1 MTTARTR
8 TFRLAAALVA
18 ANAATLLLA
27 PAATAQTTSA
37 YPTKPVRW
45 VVGYPAGGGTDYLA
59 RTAGAQLSQQL
70 AQPVTVDNRPG
81 AGAIIASENV
91 ARSPGDGYTVFSADN
106 GVLVYNPALYKKL
119 PYDAEKDFAL
129 LGMMG
134 RSPLIITAAPGAGFS
149 DAKALIAALKAS
161 PGKYSI
167 ATPGTGSPHHLA
179 YELFQREAGVSLL
192 HIPYKG
198 GAPAL
203 QDLMGNQ
210 VPLMML
216 DLPSGISAVKAG
228 KVIPLLAMSAERV
241 PQLPQLP
248 TAKEL
253 GYAVEAYTW
262 QGLVAPAATP
272 KDIQARLGADLLKSM
287 NDTGVKQ
294 KLYDAGWEARP
305 TDAAEMARFVD
316 TERKKWH
323 ALIKARDIKLD

>member
-1 MTTARTR
+1 MTTRNKLG
-8 TFRLAAALVA
+8 LAAALVA
-18 ANAATLLLA
+18 F
-27 PAATAQTTSA
+27 ATAIFAPHAQA
-37 YPTKPVRW
+37 QAFPAKPVRW
-45 VVGYPAGGGTDYLA
+45 VVGYPAGGGTDFLA

-70 AQPVTVDNRPG
+70 GQPVLVDNRPG

-119 PYDAEKDFAL
+119 PYDAEKDFATV
-129 LGMMG
+129 GMMG
-134 RSPLIITAAPGAGFS
+134 RSTLVITAAPNAGLT

-179 YELFQREAGVSLL
+179 LELFQREAGVSML
-192 HIPYKG
+192 HVPYKG

-203 QDLMGNQ
+203 QDLMGGQ

-216 DLPSGISAVKAG
+216 DLPSGVSAVKAG
-228 KVIPLLAMSAERV
+228 KVVPLMTMGAERI
-241 PQLPQLP
+241 PQLPNVP

-253 GYAVEAYTW
+253 GYAGVEAYTW
-262 QGLVAPAATP
+262 QGLVVPAATP
-272 KDIQARLGADLLKSM
+272 KDVQARLGADLQKTM
-287 NDTGVKQ
+287 ADAGVRQ

-305 TDAAEMARFVD
+305 ADGAEMTRFVD
-316 TERKKWH
+316 AERKKWH

>member
-1 MTTARTR
+1 MKARKKMPGV
-8 TFRLAAALVA
+8 AAMLVA
-18 ANAATLLLA
+18 LSASVLA
-27 PAATAQTTSA
+27 LGASAQTAA
-37 YPTKPVRW
+37 YPAKPVRW
-45 VVGYPAGGGTDYLA
+45 VVGYPAGGGTDFLA
-59 RTAGAQLSQQL
+59 RTVGAQVSQQMG
-70 AQPVTVDNRPG
+70 QPVLVDNKPG

-106 GVLVYNPALYKKL
+106 GVLIYNPALYRKL

-129 LGMMG
+129 VGMMG
-134 RSPLIITAAPGAGFS
+134 RSPLIITAAPNAGIA
-149 DAKALIAALKAS
+149 DAKALLAALKAS

-179 YELFQREAGVSLL
+179 MELFQREAGVSML
-192 HIPYKG
+192 HVPYKG

-203 QDLMGNQ
+203 QDLMGGQ

-216 DLPSGISAVKAG
+216 DLPSGVSAVKAG
-228 KVIPLLAMSAERV
+228 KVVPLLAMSAERIA
-241 PQLPQLP
+241 QLPNVP

-253 GYAVEAYTW
+253 GYANVEAYTW

-272 KDIQARLGADLLKSM
+272 KEVQAKLGAELQKAMADG
-287 NDTGVKQ
+287 GVRQ

-305 TDAAEMARFVD
+305 ADAAEMTRYTDA
-316 TERKKWH
+316 ERKKWH

>member
-1 MTTARTR
+1 MITGRKLLQST
-8 TFRLAAALVA
+8 AAALALAVSAVA
-18 ANAATLLLA
+18 L
-27 PAATAQTTSA
+27 AQTA
-37 YPTKPVRW
+37 YPAKPVRW
-45 VVGYPAGGGTDYLA
+45 VVGYPAGGGTDFLA
-59 RTAGAQLSQQL
+59 RTVGAQVSQQL
-70 AQPVTVDNRPG
+70 NQPVLVDNRPG

-129 LGMMG
+129 VGMMG
-134 RSPLIITAAPGAGFS
+134 RSPLIITAAPNAGIA
-149 DAKALIAALKAS
+149 DAKALLAALKAS

-179 YELFQREAGVSLL
+179 YELFQREAGVSML
-192 HIPYKG
+192 HVPYKG

-203 QDLMGNQ
+203 QDLMGGQ
-210 VPLMML
+210 VALMML
-216 DLPSGISAVKAG
+216 DLPSGVSAIKAG
-228 KVIPLLAMSAERV
+228 KVIPLLAMSGERV
-241 PQLPQLP
+241 PQLPNVP

-253 GYAVEAYTW
+253 GFANVEAYTW

-272 KDIQARLGADLLKSM
+272 KEVQAKLGSELQKAMADA
-287 NDTGVKQ
+287 GVKQ

-305 TDAAEMARFVD
+305 AEAAEMTRYAD
-316 TERKKWH
+316 SERKKWH

>member
-1 MTTARTR
+1 MNTR
-8 TFRLAAALVA
+8 KKIRGV
-18 ANAATLLLA
+18 AATLVALSASMFALDA
-27 PAATAQTTSA
+27 SAQTAA
-37 YPTKPVRW
+37 YPAKPVRW
-45 VVGYPAGGGTDYLA
+45 VVGYPAGGGTDFLA
-59 RTAGAQLSQQL
+59 RTVGAQVSQQVG
-70 AQPVTVDNRPG
+70 QPVLVDNKPG

-129 LGMMG
+129 VGMMG
-134 RSPLIITAAPGAGFS
+134 RSPLVITAAPHAGIA
-149 DAKALIAALKAS
+149 DAKALVAALKAS

-179 YELFQREAGVSLL
+179 MELFQREAGVSML
-192 HIPYKG
+192 HVPYKG

-203 QDLMGNQ
+203 QDLMGGQ

-216 DLPSGISAVKAG
+216 DLPSGVSAVKAG
-228 KVIPLLAMSAERV
+228 KVVPLLAMSAERI
-241 PQLPQLP
+241 PQLPNVP
-248 TAKEL
+248 TAKEM
-253 GYAVEAYTW
+253 GYANVEAYTW

-272 KDIQARLGADLLKSM
+272 KEVQARLGAELQKAMGDA
-287 NDTGVKQ
+287 GVRQ

-305 TDAAEMARFVD
+305 ADATEMTRYAD
-316 TERKKWH
+316 AERKKWH

>member
-1 MTTARTR
+1 MTTRNR
-8 TFRLAAALVA
+8 LGLAAALVA
-18 ANAATLLLA
+18 FAAATIA
-27 PAATAQTTSA
+27 PHAQA
-37 YPTKPVRW
+37 QAFPARPVRW
-45 VVGYPAGGGTDYLA
+45 VVGYPAGGGTDFLA

-70 AQPVTVDNRPG
+70 GQPVLVDNRPG

-119 PYDAEKDFAL
+119 PYDAEKDFAMV
-129 LGMMG
+129 GMMG
-134 RSPLIITAAPGAGFS
+134 RSTLVITAAPNAGLA

-179 YELFQREAGVSLL
+179 LELFQREAGVSML
-192 HIPYKG
+192 HVPYKG

-203 QDLMGNQ
+203 QDLMGGQ

-216 DLPSGISAVKAG
+216 DLPSGVSAVKAG
-228 KVIPLLAMSAERV
+228 KVVPLVTMGAERI
-241 PQLPQLP
+241 PQLPNVP

-253 GYAVEAYTW
+253 GYAGVEAYTW
-262 QGLVAPAATP
+262 QGLVVPAATP
-272 KDIQARLGADLLKSM
+272 KDVQARLGADLQKTM
-287 NDTGVKQ
+287 ADAGVRQ
-294 KLYDAGWEARP
+294 KLFDAGWEARP
-305 TDAAEMARFVD
+305 ADGAEMTRFVD
-316 TERKKWH
+316 AERKKWH

>member
-1 MTTARTR
+1 MNARKKT
-8 TFRLAAALVA
+8 LAVALVA
-18 ANAATLLLA
+18 LTASMLALDA
-27 PAATAQTTSA
+27 PAQTAA

-45 VVGYPAGGGTDYLA
+45 VVGYPAGGGTDFLA
-59 RTAGAQLSQQL
+59 RTVGAQVSQQMG
-70 AQPVTVDNRPG
+70 QPVLVDNKPG

-91 ARSPGDGYTVFSADN
+91 ARAPGDGYTVFSADN

-129 LGMMG
+129 VGMMG
-134 RSPLIITAAPGAGFS
+134 RSPLVITAAPNAGVA

-161 PGKYSI
+161 PGKFSI

-179 YELFQREAGVSLL
+179 MELFQREAGVSML
-192 HIPYKG
+192 HVPYKG

-203 QDLMGNQ
+203 QDLMGGQ

-216 DLPSGISAVKAG
+216 DLPSGVSAVKAG
-228 KVIPLLAMSAERV
+228 KVIPLLAMSAERI
-241 PQLPQLP
+241 PQLPNVP

-253 GYAVEAYTW
+253 GYANVEAYTW
-262 QGLVAPAATP
+262 QGLVTPAATP
-272 KDIQARLGADLLKSM
+272 KEVQAKLGTELQKAMGDA
-287 NDTGVKQ
+287 GVKQ

-305 TDAAEMARFVD
+305 ADATEMTRYAD
-316 TERKKWH
+316 AERKKWH

>member
-1 MTTARTR
+1 MITGRKLLQST
-8 TFRLAAALVA
+8 AAALALAVSAVA
-18 ANAATLLLA
+18 L
-27 PAATAQTTSA
+27 AQTA
-37 YPTKPVRW
+37 YPAKPVRW
-45 VVGYPAGGGTDYLA
+45 VVGYPAGGGTDFLA
-59 RTAGAQLSQQL
+59 RTVGAQVSQQL
-70 AQPVTVDNRPG
+70 GQPVLVDNRPG

-129 LGMMG
+129 VGMMG
-134 RSPLIITAAPGAGFS
+134 RSPLIITAAPNAGIA
-149 DAKALIAALKAS
+149 DAKALLAALKAS

-179 YELFQREAGVSLL
+179 YELFQREAGVSML
-192 HIPYKG
+192 HVPYKG

-203 QDLMGNQ
+203 QDLMGGQ
-210 VPLMML
+210 VALMML
-216 DLPSGISAVKAG
+216 DLPSGVSAIKAG
-228 KVIPLLAMSAERV
+228 KVIPLLAMSGERV
-241 PQLPQLP
+241 PQLPNVP

-253 GYAVEAYTW
+253 GFANVEAYTW

-272 KDIQARLGADLLKSM
+272 KEVQTKLGSELQKAMADA
-287 NDTGVKQ
+287 GVKQ

-305 TDAAEMARFVD
+305 AEAAEMTRYAD
-316 TERKKWH
+316 SERKKWH